1 MAERRFQRVP
11 FQAVSRVAT
20 SDSTWPCSLLNI
32 ALKGALL
39 ESDQLPIEAGT
50 MCDLEIVL
58 PGTGIPLEF
67 RAVLVHHQ
75 DNRYGFKFLRVDL
88 TTLTHLRKL
97 LELNIGD
104 AECVRNELMAWLE
117 EG

>member
-1 MAERRFQRVP
+1 MVERRFRRVP
-11 FQAVSRVAT
+11 FQAETRVAAN
-20 SDSTWPCSLLNI
+20 DSTWTCSLLNI

-39 ESDQLPIEAGT
+39 ESARLPLAPGT

-88 TTLTHLRKL
+88 ATLTHLRKL
-97 LELNIGD
+97 LELNTGD
-104 AECVRNELMAWLE
+104 AECVRSELMAWLE